1 MYGEIIRLLI
11 AAACALFV
19 LSLPLSKTES
29 GATIRRWAGVCFILA
44 FLPSLIIGVFYAP
57 STSSTASTAT
67 TTSPASTTPPPAV
80 SPADDFF
87 STLGCIAA
95 VIIAVF
101 IAYGVLKLRSRF
113 AAKAKP
119 RDAWETFFNRGGGK
133 RPFTMHANPRRSR
146 GPFGF
151 TDDDEDEG

>member
-29 GATIRRWAGVCFILA
+29 GATLRRWAGVCFILA

-57 STSSTASTAT
+57 SAADSAGAGT
-67 TTSPASTTPPPAV
+67 PAAARAP
-80 SPADDFF
+80 DFL
-87 STLGCIAA
+87 SGLGCIAA
-95 VIIAVF
+95 VIIAAL

-113 AAKAKP
+113 AAQAKP
-119 RDAWETFFNRGGGK
+119 RDLWETFFNRGGGK
-133 RPFTMHANPRRSR
+133 RPFTMNANPRRSR
-146 GPFGF
+146 GAFGF
-151 TDDDEDEG
+151 TDDDEDED